1 MKACKLGYS
10 NAMHH
15 VVLLQYTVFKRIALC
30 CVTLLMAVP
39 SLFSQVSVSEE
50 RKEEPFS
57 YIGMKLEDMFNRFGT
72 PRSVY
77 SSRGTEHWQDD
88 VVFTYGEGDFYV
100 YRDRIWQVGL
110 KSVFGI
116 NIGDVKA
123 VALLV
128 LGENVMDEGGYL
140 LYNIP
145 GGSWPVSLRI
155 NLSAGKV
162 SAIFVYR
169 PDFQ

>member
-1 MKACKLGYS
+1 MQKGILI
-10 NAMHH
+10 
-15 VVLLQYTVFKRIALC
+15 LLLLLAGVF
-30 CVTLLMAVP
+30 P
-39 SLFSQVSVSEE
+39 LFSQTAVSED

-57 YIGMKLEDMFNRFGT
+57 YIGMRLGDVFSRFGT
-72 PRSVY
+72 PQSVY
-77 SSRGTEHWQDD
+77 AARGDEHWQDD
-88 VVFTYGEGDFYV
+88 VVFVYAAGDFYV
-100 YRDRIWQVGL
+100 YRDRVWQVGL

-116 NIGDVKA
+116 NVGDVKA

-128 LGENVMDEGGYL
+128 LGETARDEGDYL

-145 GGSWPVSLRI
+145 GGGWPVSLRV
-155 NLSAGKV
+155 NFSANRV

>member
-1 MKACKLGYS
+1 MLRRS
-10 NAMHH
+10 SFIWLFLIS
-15 VVLLQYTVFKRIALC
+15 VV
-30 CVTLLMAVP
+30 P
-39 SLFSQVSVSEE
+39 PLFSQVSVSEE

-72 PRSVY
+72 PRAVY
-77 SSRGTEHWQDD
+77 SSRGDEHWQDD
-88 VVFTYGEGDFYV
+88 VVFTYGEGDFYI

-128 LGENVMDEGGYL
+128 LGENVTDEGDYL

-145 GGSWPVSLRI
+145 GGAWPVSLRI
-155 NLSAGKV
+155 NFSAGKV

>member
-1 MKACKLGYS
+1 MPDFYLRNRPESGYS
-10 NAMHH
+10 KTMHH
-15 VVLLQYTVFKRIALC
+15 AAHLRVLFCIIFLIAVIPLFPQAA
-30 CVTLLMAVP
+30 LSAE
-39 SLFSQVSVSEE
+39 SLNS
-50 RKEEPFS
+50 EPFS
-57 YIGMKLEDMFNRFGT
+57 FIGMKLDDVLKRFGT

-77 SSRGTEHWQDD
+77 ASRGSEQWQDD
-88 VVFTYGEGDFYV
+88 VVFVYGEGDFYV
-100 YRDRIWQVGL
+100 YGDRVWQVGL

-116 NIGDVKA
+116 KAGDVKA

-128 LGENVMDEGGYL
+128 LGETARDEGDYL

-145 GGSWPVSLRI
+145 GAGWPLSLRV
-155 NLSAGKV
+155 NFSAGRV